1 MPAVARDGDSVMS
14 QDGKGYKCQ
23 VPMETTT
30 GEFSDKVHVDGKG
43 VVCEGMAV
51 KPHSAAS
58 PQPCTTDLGKLTT
71 FSSKVKIGGKG
82 VGRVGDKYTAP
93 RQAQNIISQ
102 GSSNVFV
109 GG

>member
-30 GEFSDKVHVDGKG
+30 GEVSDKVKVDDKG
-43 VVCEGMAV
+43 VVCEGMKV
-51 KPHSAAS
+51 AAHPASS
-58 PQPCTTDLGKLTT
+58 PTPCTTDLGVLTT

-82 VGRVGDKYTAP
+82 VGRVGDTY
-93 RQAQNIISQ
+93 QAKQQLPNIISQ

-109 GG
+109 GA

>member
-14 QDGKGYKCQ
+14 QDGKGYKCR

-30 GEFSDKVHVDGKG
+30 GQVSTKVKVDDKG

-51 KPHSAAS
+51 APHNAS
-58 PQPCTTDLGKLTT
+58 SPTPCTTDLGILTS

-82 VGRVGDKYTAP
+82 VGRVGDQYTATNQLP
-93 RQAQNIISQ
+93 NIISQ